1 MLPQPALQ
9 STPRLLRYG
18 LVGLAATAT
27 HFMTMMVCVEHALLP
42 AWLASGLGAA
52 AGAQVAYVGNRWFTF
67 DHRGALASS
76 WPRFQLTAVL
86 GGLLGMAIV
95 AAGVAAGLY
104 YLLAQVVATL
114 ASLLLT
120 FRINRAWTFR

>member
-1 MLPQPALQ
+1 MRP
-9 STPRLLRYG
+9 TPRLLRYG
-18 LVGLAATAT
+18 LVGLVATAT
-27 HFMTMMVCVEHALLP
+27 HFVTMMLCVEHALLP
-42 AWLASGLGAA
+42 AWLASGMGAA
-52 AGAQVAYVGNRWFTF
+52 AGAQVAYAGNRWFTF
-67 DHRGALASS
+67 DHRGPLTSS

-104 YLLAQVVATL
+104 YLLAQVVATF

-120 FRINRAWTFR
+120 FKINRTWTFL